1 MANMQI
7 GKLTVIGNKA
17 RMAQLSANVR
27 KEIASNAAKVR
38 WNKAKHECTEFCKCI
53 TCGGYV
59 TRHNR
64 YSECKTPLCS
74 VTQKIPTSTKNI

>member
-17 RMAQLSANVR
+17 RMEQLSANVR

-38 WNKAKHECTEFCKCI
+38 WNKVKAKTNACI
-53 TCGGYV
+53 INPNNRNWCDK
-59 TRHNR
+59 HNR
-64 YSECKTPLCS
+64 PLSRCEN
-74 VTQKIPTSTKNI
+74 QGLLPK